1 MPLFGREP
9 KKPVDFT
16 TLKKP
21 WEADR
26 ISIYEHIVNNLE
38 RDDDSESTLNENGQT
53 LPDEALLYEE
63 DSIRWVAGG
72 LDGAFGHHSDPAEAS
87 EFSKALAK
95 AIKHLFKKNSPE
107 ALAAFYHLLAAEST
121 LNFIDSFME
130 YAIENG
136 LTEDPSFYAL
146 AKWLLK
152 SAPDREPVKAGIAM
166 LGVCATADDQDLFID
181 IGKHEEFT
189 LFSCVALLHSLSE
202 PEEAL
207 FRLGKAV
214 HGWGR
219 IQVVERLENTGN
231 EEIKAW
237 LLKEGYKNS
246 IMYEYTAYQCA
257 TTGNLLA
264 TLEEEEPDEELLTA
278 AGNLLSSMN
287 EPGIPLEEYK
297 DSPRATLL
305 FMRHLAKREISINQF
320 LAVNAIKELVL
331 ALPEADANNK
341 DGGSESS
348 WAEVSEEVLKLCEA
362 MRSRPGW
369 EEKIRA
375 QLQSVNDQDFFN
387 ATRLAELFGVDT
399 WEKYF
404 ERVKQGKEDWYF
416 LMKTRDLS
424 RIEQAVAL
432 AEDLLPL
439 TEIASGAD
447 EKMGMGEAFK
457 AHRGLDFILQE
468 LREWPGHGYKLI
480 CTGLKSPVTR
490 NRNLALKAL
499 KVWGKTNWQNDT
511 EAILSELQKVEP
523 NEQTRE
529 YFAELLAKG
538 SGKDQE
544 Q

>member
-21 WEADR
+21 WEAER
-26 ISIYEHIVNNLE
+26 VSIYEHIVSNLE
-38 RDDDSESTLNENGQT
+38 GDDSESTLNEKGQT

-72 LDGAFGHHSDPAEAS
+72 LDGAFGHHNDPAEAS

-95 AIKHLFKKNSPE
+95 AMKQLFKKNSPE
-107 ALAAFYHLLAAEST
+107 ALAAFYHLLAPEST

-130 YAIENG
+130 YAIAAD

-152 SAPDREPVKAGIAM
+152 NAPDREPVKAGIAM

-189 LFSCVALLHSLSE
+189 LFSCVALLHSLAE

-219 IQVVERLENTGN
+219 IQVVERLENTTN

-237 LLKEGYKNS
+237 LLKEGYKNN

-257 TTGNLLA
+257 TTGDLLA
-264 TLEEEEPDEELLTA
+264 ALKQEEPDDELLIA

-287 EPGIPLEEYK
+287 EPGTPLEEYI
-297 DSPRATLL
+297 DAPQATLL
-305 FMRHLAKREISINQF
+305 LMRHLANREISISQF
-320 LAVNAIKELVL
+320 LSVNAIKELVL
-331 ALPEADANNK
+331 ALPETETK
-341 DGGSESS
+341 SSGGIPT
-348 WAEVSEEVLKLCEA
+348 WAEVSEEVLNICEA
-362 MRSRPGW
+362 MRNRSGW

-375 QLQSVNDQDFFN
+375 QLKSDNDQDFFD
-387 ATRLAELFGVDT
+387 ATRLADLFGIDT
-399 WEKYF
+399 WEMYF

-416 LMKTRDLS
+416 LMRTRDES

-432 AEDLLPL
+432 AEELLPL

-447 EKMGMGEAFK
+447 EKMGMGEGFK
-457 AHRGLDFILQE
+457 AHRCLDFVLQE

-499 KVWGKTNWQNDT
+499 QVWGKDHWQNDT
-511 EAILSELQKVEP
+511 EALLNELQKDEP
-523 NEQTRE
+523 NEQTRN
-529 YFAELLAKG
+529 YFAEILAQDSHKNN
-538 SGKDQE
+538 E

>member
-21 WEADR
+21 WEAER
-26 ISIYEHIVNNLE
+26 VSIYEHIVSNLE
-38 RDDDSESTLNENGQT
+38 GDDSESTLNEKGQT

-72 LDGAFGHHSDPAEAS
+72 LDGAFGHHNDPAEAS

-95 AIKHLFKKNSPE
+95 AMKQLFKKNSPE
-107 ALAAFYHLLAAEST
+107 ALAAFYHLLAPEST

-130 YAIENG
+130 YAIAAD

-152 SAPDREPVKAGIAM
+152 NAPDREPVKAGIAM

-189 LFSCVALLHSLSE
+189 LFSCVALLHSLAE

-219 IQVVERLENTGN
+219 IQVVERLENTTN

-237 LLKEGYKNS
+237 LLKEGYKNN

-257 TTGNLLA
+257 TTGDLLA
-264 TLEEEEPDEELLTA
+264 ALKQEEPDDELLIA

-287 EPGIPLEEYK
+287 EPGTPLEEYI
-297 DSPRATLL
+297 DAPQATLL
-305 FMRHLAKREISINQF
+305 LMRHLANREISISQF
-320 LAVNAIKELVL
+320 LSVNAIKELVL
-331 ALPEADANNK
+331 ALPETETK
-341 DGGSESS
+341 SSGGIPT
-348 WAEVSEEVLKLCEA
+348 WAEVSEEVLNICEA
-362 MRSRPGW
+362 MRSRSGW

-375 QLQSVNDQDFFN
+375 QLKSDNDQDFFD
-387 ATRLAELFGVDT
+387 ATRLADLFGIDT
-399 WEKYF
+399 WEMYF

-416 LMKTRDLS
+416 LMRTRDES

-432 AEDLLPL
+432 AEELLPL
-439 TEIASGAD
+439 AEIASGAD
-447 EKMGMGEAFK
+447 EKMGMGEGFK
-457 AHRGLDFILQE
+457 AHRCLDFVLQE

-499 KVWGKTNWQNDT
+499 QVWGKDHWQNDT
-511 EAILSELQKVEP
+511 EALLNELQKDEP
-523 NEQTRE
+523 NEQTRN
-529 YFAELLAKG
+529 YFAEILAQDSHKNN
-538 SGKDQE
+538 E

>member
-21 WEADR
+21 WEAER
-26 ISIYEHIVNNLE
+26 VSIYEHIVSNLE
-38 RDDDSESTLNENGQT
+38 GDDSESTLNEKGQT

-72 LDGAFGHHSDPAEAS
+72 LDGAFGHHNDPAEAS

-95 AIKHLFKKNSPE
+95 AMKQLFKKNSPE
-107 ALAAFYHLLAAEST
+107 ALAAFYHLLAPEST

-130 YAIENG
+130 YAIAAD

-152 SAPDREPVKAGIAM
+152 NAPDREPVKAGIAM

-189 LFSCVALLHSLSE
+189 LFSCVALLHSLAE

-219 IQVVERLENTGN
+219 IQVVERLENTTN

-237 LLKEGYKNS
+237 LLKEGYKNN

-257 TTGNLLA
+257 TTGDLLA
-264 TLEEEEPDEELLTA
+264 ALKQEEPDDELLIA

-287 EPGIPLEEYK
+287 EPGTPLEEYI
-297 DSPRATLL
+297 DAPQATLL
-305 FMRHLAKREISINQF
+305 LMRHLANREISISQF

-331 ALPEADANNK
+331 ALPETEIK
-341 DGGSESS
+341 SS
-348 WAEVSEEVLKLCEA
+348 RGKPTWAEVSEEVLNICEA
-362 MRSRPGW
+362 MRNRSGW

-375 QLQSVNDQDFFN
+375 QLKSDNDQDFFD
-387 ATRLAELFGVDT
+387 ATRLADLFGIDT
-399 WEKYF
+399 WEMYF

-416 LMKTRDLS
+416 LMRTRDES

-432 AEDLLPL
+432 AEELLPL

-447 EKMGMGEAFK
+447 EKMGMGEGFK
-457 AHRGLDFILQE
+457 AHRCLDFVLQE

-499 KVWGKTNWQNDT
+499 QVWGKDHWQNDT
-511 EAILSELQKVEP
+511 EALLNELQKDEP
-523 NEQTRE
+523 NEQTRN
-529 YFAELLAKG
+529 YFAEILARD
-538 SGKDQE
+538 SHRNNE

>member
-21 WEADR
+21 WEAER
-26 ISIYEHIVNNLE
+26 VSIYEHIVSNLE
-38 RDDDSESTLNENGQT
+38 GDDSESTLNEKGQT

-72 LDGAFGHHSDPAEAS
+72 LDGAFGHHNDPAEAS

-95 AIKHLFKKNSPE
+95 AMKQLFKKNSPE
-107 ALAAFYHLLAAEST
+107 ALAAFYHLLAPEST

-130 YAIENG
+130 YAIAAD

-152 SAPDREPVKAGIAM
+152 NAPDREPVKAGIAM

-189 LFSCVALLHSLSE
+189 LFSCVALLHSLAE

-219 IQVVERLENTGN
+219 IQVVERLENTTN

-237 LLKEGYKNS
+237 LLKEGYKNN

-257 TTGNLLA
+257 TTGDLLA
-264 TLEEEEPDEELLTA
+264 ALKQEEPDDELLIA

-287 EPGIPLEEYK
+287 EPGTPLEEYI
-297 DSPRATLL
+297 DAPQATLL
-305 FMRHLAKREISINQF
+305 LMRHLANREISISQF
-320 LAVNAIKELVL
+320 LSVNAIKELVL
-331 ALPEADANNK
+331 ALPETEIK
-341 DGGSESS
+341 SS
-348 WAEVSEEVLKLCEA
+348 RGKPTWAEVSEEVLNICEA
-362 MRSRPGW
+362 MRNRSGW

-375 QLQSVNDQDFFN
+375 QLKSDNDQDFFD
-387 ATRLAELFGVDT
+387 ATRLADLFGIDT
-399 WEKYF
+399 WEMYF

-416 LMKTRDLS
+416 LMRTRDES

-432 AEDLLPL
+432 AEELLPL
-439 TEIASGAD
+439 AEIASGAD
-447 EKMGMGEAFK
+447 EKMGMGEGFK
-457 AHRGLDFILQE
+457 AHRCLDFVLQE

-499 KVWGKTNWQNDT
+499 QVWGKDHWQNDT
-511 EAILSELQKVEP
+511 EALLNELQKDEP
-523 NEQTRE
+523 NEQTRN
-529 YFAELLAKG
+529 YFAEILAQDSHKNN
-538 SGKDQE
+538 E

>member
-1 MPLFGREP
+1 M
-9 KKPVDFT
+9 
-16 TLKKP
+16 
-21 WEADR
+21 
-26 ISIYEHIVNNLE
+26 
-38 RDDDSESTLNENGQT
+38 NEKGQT

-72 LDGAFGHHSDPAEAS
+72 LDGAFGHHNDPAEAS

-95 AIKHLFKKNSPE
+95 AMKQLFKKNSPE
-107 ALAAFYHLLAAEST
+107 ALAAFYHLLAPEST

-130 YAIENG
+130 YAIAAD

-152 SAPDREPVKAGIAM
+152 NAPDREPVKAGIAM

-189 LFSCVALLHSLSE
+189 LFSCVALLHSLAE

-219 IQVVERLENTGN
+219 IQVVERLENTTN

-237 LLKEGYKNS
+237 LLKEGYKNN

-257 TTGNLLA
+257 TTGDLLA
-264 TLEEEEPDEELLTA
+264 ALKQEEPDDELLIA

-287 EPGIPLEEYK
+287 EPGTPLEEYI
-297 DSPRATLL
+297 DAPQATLL
-305 FMRHLAKREISINQF
+305 LMRHLANREISISQF
-320 LAVNAIKELVL
+320 LSVNAIKELVL
-331 ALPEADANNK
+331 ALPETETK
-341 DGGSESS
+341 SSGGIPT
-348 WAEVSEEVLKLCEA
+348 WAEVSEEVLNICEA
-362 MRSRPGW
+362 MRSRSGW

-375 QLQSVNDQDFFN
+375 QLKSDNDQDFFD
-387 ATRLAELFGVDT
+387 ATRLADLFGIDT
-399 WEKYF
+399 WEMYF

-416 LMKTRDLS
+416 LMRTRDES

-432 AEDLLPL
+432 AEELLPL
-439 TEIASGAD
+439 AEIASGAD
-447 EKMGMGEAFK
+447 EKMGMGEGFK
-457 AHRGLDFILQE
+457 AHRCLDFVLQE

-499 KVWGKTNWQNDT
+499 QVWGKDHWQNDT
-511 EAILSELQKVEP
+511 EALLNELQKDEP
-523 NEQTRE
+523 NEQTRN
-529 YFAELLAKG
+529 YFAEILAQDSHKNN
-538 SGKDQE
+538 E

>member
-21 WEADR
+21 WEAER
-26 ISIYEHIVNNLE
+26 VSIYEHIVSNLE
-38 RDDDSESTLNENGQT
+38 GDDSESTLNEKGQT

-72 LDGAFGHHSDPAEAS
+72 LDGAFGHHNDPAEAS

-95 AIKHLFKKNSPE
+95 AMKQLFKKNSPE
-107 ALAAFYHLLAAEST
+107 ALAAFYHLLAPEST

-130 YAIENG
+130 YAIAAD

-152 SAPDREPVKAGIAM
+152 NAPDREPVKAGIAM

-189 LFSCVALLHSLSE
+189 LFSCVALLHSLAE

-219 IQVVERLENTGN
+219 IQVVERLENTTN

-237 LLKEGYKNS
+237 LLKEGYKNN

-257 TTGNLLA
+257 TTGDLLA
-264 TLEEEEPDEELLTA
+264 ALKQEEPDDELLIA

-287 EPGIPLEEYK
+287 EPGTPLEEYI
-297 DSPRATLL
+297 DAPQATLL
-305 FMRHLAKREISINQF
+305 LMRHLANREISISQF
-320 LAVNAIKELVL
+320 LSVNAIKELVL
-331 ALPEADANNK
+331 ALPETETK
-341 DGGSESS
+341 SSGGIPT
-348 WAEVSEEVLKLCEA
+348 WAEVSEEVLNICEA
-362 MRSRPGW
+362 MRSRSGW

-375 QLQSVNDQDFFN
+375 QLKSDNDQDFFD
-387 ATRLAELFGVDT
+387 ATRLADLFGIDT
-399 WEKYF
+399 WEMYF

-416 LMKTRDLS
+416 LMRTRDES

-432 AEDLLPL
+432 AEELLPL
-439 TEIASGAD
+439 AEIASGAD
-447 EKMGMGEAFK
+447 EKMGMGEGFK
-457 AHRGLDFILQE
+457 AHRCLDFVLQE

-499 KVWGKTNWQNDT
+499 QVWGKDHWQNDT
-511 EAILSELQKVEP
+511 EALLNELQKDEP
-523 NEQTRE
+523 NEQTRN
-529 YFAELLAKG
+529 YFAEILARD
-538 SGKDQE
+538 SHRNNE

>member
-21 WEADR
+21 WEAER
-26 ISIYEHIVNNLE
+26 VSIYEHIVSNLE
-38 RDDDSESTLNENGQT
+38 GDDSESTLNEKGQT

-72 LDGAFGHHSDPAEAS
+72 LDGAFGHHNDPAEAS

-95 AIKHLFKKNSPE
+95 AMKQLFKKNSPE
-107 ALAAFYHLLAAEST
+107 ALAAFYHLLAPEST

-130 YAIENG
+130 YAIAAD

-152 SAPDREPVKAGIAM
+152 NAPDREPVKAGIAM

-189 LFSCVALLHSLSE
+189 LFSCVALLHSLAE

-219 IQVVERLENTGN
+219 IQVVERLENTTN

-237 LLKEGYKNS
+237 LLKEGYKNN
-246 IMYEYTAYQCA
+246 IMYEYTAYQCT
-257 TTGNLLA
+257 TTGDLLA
-264 TLEEEEPDEELLTA
+264 ALKQEEPDDELLIA

-287 EPGIPLEEYK
+287 EPGTPLEEYI
-297 DSPRATLL
+297 DAPQATLL
-305 FMRHLAKREISINQF
+305 LMRHLAKREISISQF

-331 ALPEADANNK
+331 ALPETETK
-341 DGGSESS
+341 SSGGKPT
-348 WAEVSEEVLKLCEA
+348 WAEVSEEVLNICEA
-362 MRSRPGW
+362 MRSRSGW

-375 QLQSVNDQDFFN
+375 QLKSDNDQDFFD
-387 ATRLAELFGVDT
+387 ATRLADLFGIDT
-399 WEKYF
+399 WEMYF

-416 LMKTRDLS
+416 LMRTRDES

-432 AEDLLPL
+432 AEELLPL
-439 TEIASGAD
+439 DEIASGAD
-447 EKMGMGEAFK
+447 EKMGMGEGFK
-457 AHRGLDFILQE
+457 AHRCLDFVLQE

-499 KVWGKTNWQNDT
+499 QVWGKDHWQNDT
-511 EAILSELQKVEP
+511 EALLNELQKDEP
-523 NEQTRE
+523 NEQTRN
-529 YFAELLAKG
+529 YFAEILARD
-538 SGKDQE
+538 SHRNNE

>member
-21 WEADR
+21 WEAER
-26 ISIYEHIVNNLE
+26 VSIYEHIVSNLE
-38 RDDDSESTLNENGQT
+38 GDDSESTLNEKGQT

-72 LDGAFGHHSDPAEAS
+72 LDGAFGHHNDPAEAS

-95 AIKHLFKKNSPE
+95 AMKQLFKKNSPE
-107 ALAAFYHLLAAEST
+107 ALAALYHLLAPEST

-130 YAIENG
+130 YAIAAD

-152 SAPDREPVKAGIAM
+152 NAPDREPVKAGIAM

-189 LFSCVALLHSLSE
+189 LFSCVALLHSLAE

-219 IQVVERLENTGN
+219 IQVVERLENTTN

-237 LLKEGYKNS
+237 LLKEGYKNN

-257 TTGNLLA
+257 TTGDLLA
-264 TLEEEEPDEELLTA
+264 ALKQEEPDDELLIA

-287 EPGIPLEEYK
+287 EPGTPLEEYI
-297 DSPRATLL
+297 DAPQATLL
-305 FMRHLAKREISINQF
+305 LMRHLANREISISQF
-320 LAVNAIKELVL
+320 LSVNAIKELVL
-331 ALPEADANNK
+331 ALPETETK
-341 DGGSESS
+341 SSGGIPT
-348 WAEVSEEVLKLCEA
+348 WAEVSEEVLNICEA
-362 MRSRPGW
+362 MRSRSGW

-375 QLQSVNDQDFFN
+375 QLKSDNDQDFFD
-387 ATRLAELFGVDT
+387 ATRLADLFGIDT
-399 WEKYF
+399 WEMYF

-416 LMKTRDLS
+416 LMRTRDES

-432 AEDLLPL
+432 AEELLPL
-439 TEIASGAD
+439 AEIASGAD
-447 EKMGMGEAFK
+447 EKMGMGEGFK
-457 AHRGLDFILQE
+457 AHRCLDFVLQE

-499 KVWGKTNWQNDT
+499 QVWGKDHWQNDT
-511 EAILSELQKVEP
+511 EALLNELQKDEP
-523 NEQTRE
+523 NEQTRN
-529 YFAELLAKG
+529 YFAEILARD
-538 SGKDQE
+538 SHRNNE

>member
-21 WEADR
+21 WEAER
-26 ISIYEHIVNNLE
+26 VSIYEHIVSNLE
-38 RDDDSESTLNENGQT
+38 GDDSESTLNEKGQT

-72 LDGAFGHHSDPAEAS
+72 LDGAFGHHNDPAEAS

-95 AIKHLFKKNSPE
+95 AMKQLFKKNSPE
-107 ALAAFYHLLAAEST
+107 ALAALYHLLAPEST

-130 YAIENG
+130 YAIAAD

-152 SAPDREPVKAGIAM
+152 NAPDREPVKAGIAM

-189 LFSCVALLHSLSE
+189 LFSCVALLHSLAE

-219 IQVVERLENTGN
+219 IQVVERLENTTN

-237 LLKEGYKNS
+237 LLKEGYKNN

-257 TTGNLLA
+257 TTGDLLA
-264 TLEEEEPDEELLTA
+264 ALKQEEPDDELLIA

-287 EPGIPLEEYK
+287 EPGTPLEEYI
-297 DSPRATLL
+297 DAPQATLL
-305 FMRHLAKREISINQF
+305 LMRHLANREISISQF
-320 LAVNAIKELVL
+320 LSVNAIKELVL
-331 ALPEADANNK
+331 ALPETETK
-341 DGGSESS
+341 SSGGIPT
-348 WAEVSEEVLKLCEA
+348 WAEVSEEVLNICEA
-362 MRSRPGW
+362 MRNRSGW

-375 QLQSVNDQDFFN
+375 QLKSDNDQDFFD
-387 ATRLAELFGVDT
+387 ATRLADLFGIDT
-399 WEKYF
+399 WEMYF

-416 LMKTRDLS
+416 LMRTRDES

-432 AEDLLPL
+432 AEELLPL
-439 TEIASGAD
+439 AEIASGAD
-447 EKMGMGEAFK
+447 EKMGMGEGFK
-457 AHRGLDFILQE
+457 AHRCLDFVLQE

-499 KVWGKTNWQNDT
+499 QVWGKDHWQNDT
-511 EAILSELQKVEP
+511 EALLNELQKDEP
-523 NEQTRE
+523 NEQTRN
-529 YFAELLAKG
+529 YFAEILARD
-538 SGKDQE
+538 SHRNNE

>member
-21 WEADR
+21 WEAER
-26 ISIYEHIVNNLE
+26 VSIYEHIVSNLE
-38 RDDDSESTLNENGQT
+38 GDDSESTLNEKGQT

-72 LDGAFGHHSDPAEAS
+72 LDGAFGHHNDPAEAS

-95 AIKHLFKKNSPE
+95 AMKQLFKKNSPE
-107 ALAAFYHLLAAEST
+107 ALAAFYHLLAPEST

-130 YAIENG
+130 YAIAAD

-152 SAPDREPVKAGIAM
+152 NAPDREPVKAGIAM

-189 LFSCVALLHSLSE
+189 LFSCVALLHSLAE

-219 IQVVERLENTGN
+219 IQVVERLENTTN

-237 LLKEGYKNS
+237 LLKEGYKNN

-257 TTGNLLA
+257 TTGDLLA
-264 TLEEEEPDEELLTA
+264 ALKQEDPDDELLIA

-287 EPGIPLEEYK
+287 EPGTPLEEYI
-297 DSPRATLL
+297 DAPQATLL
-305 FMRHLAKREISINQF
+305 LMRHLANREISISQF
-320 LAVNAIKELVL
+320 LSVNAIKELVL
-331 ALPEADANNK
+331 ALPETEIK
-341 DGGSESS
+341 SS
-348 WAEVSEEVLKLCEA
+348 RGKPTWAEVSEEVLNICEA
-362 MRSRPGW
+362 MRSRSGW

-375 QLQSVNDQDFFN
+375 QLKSDNDQDFFD
-387 ATRLAELFGVDT
+387 ATRLADLFGIDT
-399 WEKYF
+399 WEMYF

-416 LMKTRDLS
+416 LMRTRDES

-432 AEDLLPL
+432 AEELLPL
-439 TEIASGAD
+439 AEIASGAD
-447 EKMGMGEAFK
+447 EKMGMGEGFK
-457 AHRGLDFILQE
+457 AHRCLDFVLQE

-499 KVWGKTNWQNDT
+499 QVWGKDHWQNDT
-511 EAILSELQKVEP
+511 EALLNELQKDEP
-523 NEQTRE
+523 NEQTRN
-529 YFAELLAKG
+529 YFAEILARD
-538 SGKDQE
+538 SHRNNE

>member
-21 WEADR
+21 WEAER
-26 ISIYEHIVNNLE
+26 VSIYEHIVSNLE
-38 RDDDSESTLNENGQT
+38 GDDSESTLNEKGQT

-72 LDGAFGHHSDPAEAS
+72 LDGAFGHHNDPAEAS

-95 AIKHLFKKNSPE
+95 AMKQLFKKNSPE
-107 ALAAFYHLLAAEST
+107 ALAALYHLLAPEST

-130 YAIENG
+130 YAIAAD

-152 SAPDREPVKAGIAM
+152 NAPDREPVKAGIAM

-189 LFSCVALLHSLSE
+189 LFSCVALLHSLAE

-219 IQVVERLENTGN
+219 IQVVERLENTTN

-237 LLKEGYKNS
+237 LLKEGYKNN

-257 TTGNLLA
+257 TTGDLLA
-264 TLEEEEPDEELLTA
+264 ALKQEEPDDELLIA

-287 EPGIPLEEYK
+287 EPGTPLEEYI
-297 DSPRATLL
+297 DAPQATLL
-305 FMRHLAKREISINQF
+305 LMRHLANREISISQF
-320 LAVNAIKELVL
+320 LSVNAIKELVL
-331 ALPEADANNK
+331 ALPETETK
-341 DGGSESS
+341 SSGGIPT
-348 WAEVSEEVLKLCEA
+348 WAEVSEEVLNICEA
-362 MRSRPGW
+362 MRNRSGW

-375 QLQSVNDQDFFN
+375 QLKSDNDQDFFD
-387 ATRLAELFGVDT
+387 ATRLADLFGIDT
-399 WEKYF
+399 WEMYF

-416 LMKTRDLS
+416 LMRTRDES

-432 AEDLLPL
+432 AEELLPL

-447 EKMGMGEAFK
+447 EKMGMGEGFK
-457 AHRGLDFILQE
+457 AHRCLDFVLQE

-499 KVWGKTNWQNDT
+499 QVWGKDHWQNDT
-511 EAILSELQKVEP
+511 EALLNELQKDEP
-523 NEQTRE
+523 NEQTRN
-529 YFAELLAKG
+529 YFAEILARD
-538 SGKDQE
+538 SHRNNE